1 VDGFDAVRAMVR
13 WVHAI
18 AAVAW
23 VGGSIFY
30 LVVLRPALVNNA
42 VSNKALET
50 AVNKGFRDVVDLS
63 IIGVITSG
71 AFITFDRLASSP
83 LPTSYFILLALKVT
97 TVLAMLFMARSLGT
111 RLGRFLGTTR
121 PALQASGEPSIQ
133 DSIAD
138 GTLRK
143 WLSPARLVLLLGL
156 VAFFLS
162 MLLGIIFENSSSAIS

>member
-1 VDGFDAVRAMVR
+1 MDGFDAVRAMVR

-30 LVVLRPALVNNA
+30 LVVLQPALANTTA
-42 VSNKALET
+42 STKALET

-63 IIGVITSG
+63 IIGVIISG
-71 AFITFDRLASSP
+71 AFITFDRLASFP
-83 LPTSYFILLALKVT
+83 LTSSYFVLLALKVT

-111 RLGRFLGTTR
+111 RLGRFLRTNQ
-121 PALQASGEPSIQ
+121 PALQGSDEPSIQ
-133 DSIAD
+133 DSTAD

-156 VAFFLS
+156 AAFFLS
-162 MLLGIIFENSSSAIS
+162 MLLGIIFENSSSAVS